1 MNTKDETTQ
10 RQSGISGET
19 ALAIISVA
27 LAALWIAFAFY
38 HGTSPDANGNRI
50 LLLHPLVPIALI
62 ALLIRIYRWVDIK
75 FVVQLEIIM
84 IGLWLFVKLLGILMP
99 FILGFGFAYLFRFLW
114 RALPFKKYYQRA
126 IATVLIVLVCSGV
139 LIFTGIGV
147 GNQVSQM
154 AKGLQKFYHESLL
167 PLIVGEDFV
176 ELVYDKVGEEQTLFL
191 ATDHGIYFY
200 EIVKDPETKKEKLN
214 DRKGITNGEI
224 VGKKI
229 RAISVNNDYI
239 YAGTDSGVFR
249 CDKRIVQVVTGK
261 KVVTG
266 KEDDS
271 SESTSR
277 IGFLRKIWQVVTG
290 KRADSA
296 VALSNELEWT
306 KIKANTFDTRSVQ
319 TINTPSW
326 NSKLIYVGT
335 NKGLFFSNN
344 SGDTWVE
351 DESDKIAGSSIV
363 HITSIEKYEGA
374 RDEIPKYFERKDI
387 PMYVASIAST
397 DQDTSLSKEKKEV
410 NTDDAQDAADEE
422 SLRQLSTTPE
432 ENSKK
437 SKNKNKTVVHWREN
451 PSMEWKEVEL
461 DIDSVPQINVLA
473 AIDNDAGEL
482 YAGTVNGI
490 HRWYEYKKWEDM
502 SYSVSLPRSITLL
515 VSTPSGL
522 YAGDESIIH
531 FRSNENETNTWQSF
545 IVKNSGILAY
555 RDSEIVRQFQE
566 YLTKRIPGWTASGG
580 AFVKWLSGLAG
591 SIAFQ
596 FGGFIATVF
605 LAFIVFV
612 YASQGFD
619 KYFRGFI
626 SLVPE
631 KHQEITMAYLREI
644 DRNMHQFLKGQ
655 FTVIVIISIISCI
668 VYRIIGV
675 PFALLVGILA
685 GLCNAIPTF
694 GPFIGGGFAYIA
706 MLMGLAADE
715 FSSTTGFLIRC
726 IFVLGAILGIQTLD
740 NSLISPKVMSNA
752 VEVDPLLIMFA
763 VIVGASILG
772 FWGVL
777 LAIPIIVVIKSIIA
791 VSKSA
796 ANGADTPPAQ
806 EQS

>member
-1 MNTKDETTQ
+1 MNNKDETTQ
-10 RQSGISGET
+10 QQPGISGET
-19 ALAIISVA
+19 ALAIISVT

-50 LLLHPLVPIALI
+50 MLLHPLVPIALI
-62 ALLIRIYRWVDIK
+62 ALLIRIYRWIDIK
-75 FVVQLEIIM
+75 FVIHLEIIM

-154 AKGLQKFYHESLL
+154 TKGLQKFYHESLL
-167 PLIVGEDFV
+167 PLVVGEVFTALALDTSA
-176 ELVYDKVGEEQTLFL
+176 ETQTLYL
-191 ATDHGIYFY
+191 ATDHGIYIYQFD
-200 EIVKDPETKKEKLN
+200 KDPVSGDEPE
-214 DRKGITNGEI
+214 RKGITNGDI

-229 RAISVNNDYI
+229 RTISVNNDYI

-261 KVVTG
+261 T
-266 KEDDS
+266 DQS
-271 SESTSR
+271 ASR
-277 IGFLRKIWQVVTG
+277 IGFLRKLWHLVIG
-290 KRADSA
+290 KKEESVD
-296 VALSNELEWT
+296 LEWT
-306 KIKANTFDTRSVQ
+306 KIITNVFDDLVVQ
-319 TINTPSW
+319 TINAPAW
-326 NSKLIYVGT
+326 NPNLLYVGT
-335 NKGLFFSNN
+335 NKGLFISED
-344 SGDTWVE
+344 SGETWVE
-351 DESDKIAGSSIV
+351 EKSNKIEERSVV

-374 RDEIPKYFERKDI
+374 RDDIPKYFERKDI
-387 PMYVASIAST
+387 PMYVASIANSNQT
-397 DQDTSLSKEKKEV
+397 TSQPKEKGEI
-410 NTDDAQDAADEE
+410 NTDDDQDAADEE
-422 SLRQLSTTPE
+422 SQQQLSTTSE
-432 ENSKK
+432 ENPKK
-437 SKNKNKTVVHWREN
+437 SENKNKTVVHWRKN
-451 PSMEWKEVEL
+451 PSMEWQEVKL
-461 DIDSVPQINVLA
+461 DIDSDAVPQINLLA
-473 AIDNDAGEL
+473 AIDNEAEEL

-490 HRWYEYKKWEDM
+490 YRWYEHKTGKRVD
-502 SYSVSLPRSITLL
+502 SSDQLPQSISLLASAPFGLFAGNKDVIHYSKDLKDLK
-515 VSTPSGL
+515 
-522 YAGDESIIH
+522 
-531 FRSNENETNTWQSF
+531 TWKSF
-545 IVKNSGILAY
+545 ILKENGILAY
-555 RDSEIVRQFQE
+555 RDEEIVKQFQA
-566 YLTKRIPGWTASGG
+566 YLTERIPGWTASGG

-596 FGGFIATVF
+596 FGGLLATVF

-626 SLVPE
+626 GLVPE
-631 KHQEITMAYLREI
+631 KHREIAMAYLREI

-655 FTVIVIISIISCI
+655 FIVIVIISIISCI

-706 MLMGLAADE
+706 MLIGLAADE

-726 IFVLGAILGIQTLD
+726 VFVLGAILGIQTID

-752 VEVDPLLIMFA
+752 VDVDPLLIMFS

-777 LAIPIIVVIKSIIA
+777 LAIPIIVVIKSIVA
-791 VSKSA
+791 VSRAA
-796 ANGADTPPAQ
+796 ANDVDTPAVE
-806 EQS
+806 EQT

>member
-1 MNTKDETTQ
+1 MNSQNDITP

-19 ALAIISVA
+19 ALAIISVT

-38 HGTSPDANGNRI
+38 HGTSSDANGNRI

-75 FVVQLEIIM
+75 FVVHLEIIM

-126 IATVLIVLVCSGV
+126 IATVLIVLICSGV

-167 PLIVGEDFV
+167 PLVVGEKFTALAFDTS
-176 ELVYDKVGEEQTLFL
+176 GETQTLYL

-200 EIVKDPETKKEKLN
+200 NIVMDPETDKEKIEE
-214 DRKGITNGEI
+214 RKRITNGEI
-224 VGKKI
+224 IGKKI

-239 YAGTDSGVFR
+239 YAGTDDGVYR
-249 CDKRIVQVVTGK
+249 CTKKIVQMVSGK
-261 KVVTG
+261 K
-266 KEDDS
+266 DDS

-277 IGFLRKIWQVVTG
+277 IGFLRKIWHVVIG
-290 KRADSA
+290 KKKESVD
-296 VALSNELEWT
+296 LEWT
-306 KIKANTFDTRSVQ
+306 KIITNVFDDLVVQ
-319 TINTPSW
+319 AINTPSW
-326 NSKLIYVGT
+326 NSNLIYVGT
-335 NKGLFFSNN
+335 NKGLFFSEN

-351 DESDKIAGSSIV
+351 EESNKIVDRSIV
-363 HITSIEKYEGA
+363 DITSIEKLRGA
-374 RDEIPKYFERKDI
+374 SDDVPKYFERKDI
-387 PMYVASIAST
+387 PMYVASIVKTDQTTSQPAQEEVST
-397 DQDTSLSKEKKEV
+397 DDYQNATDQESLEQPIAI
-410 NTDDAQDAADEE
+410 AQDAIPIEPKDK
-422 SLRQLSTTPE
+422 TT
-432 ENSKK
+432 
-437 SKNKNKTVVHWREN
+437 TVIHWRKN
-451 PSMEWKEVEL
+451 PSMEWKELKL
-461 DIDSVPQINVLA
+461 DIDSVPQINVLVA
-473 AIDNDAGEL
+473 TDNKAEEF
-482 YAGTVNGI
+482 YAGTANGI
-490 HRWYEYKKWEDM
+490 YRWYEHNTGQRIRSSDQLPQ
-502 SYSVSLPRSITLL
+502 SISLLASA
-515 VSTPSGL
+515 PSGL
-522 YAGDESIIH
+522 YAGNESVIYFGSDES
-531 FRSNENETNTWQSF
+531 NEIEIWKSSILKEN
-545 IVKNSGILAY
+545 GILAY
-555 RDSEIVRQFQE
+555 RDSEIVKQFQE

-596 FGGFIATVF
+596 FGGLLATVF

-631 KHQEITMAYLREI
+631 KHRETAMAYLREI

-655 FTVIVIISIISCI
+655 FIVIVIISIISCI

-706 MLMGLAADE
+706 MLMGLAASE
-715 FSSTTGFLIRC
+715 FDSLGFLVRC
-726 IFVLGAILGIQTLD
+726 VFVLGAILGIQAID

-752 VEVDPLLIMFA
+752 VDVDPLLIMFA

-777 LAIPIIVVIKSIIA
+777 LAIPIIVVIKSIVA
-791 VSKSA
+791 VSKST
-796 ANGADTPPAQ
+796 ANGTDTQPAQ
-806 EQS
+806 EQP

>member
-1 MNTKDETTQ
+1 MNSQNDITP

-19 ALAIISVA
+19 ALAIISVT

-38 HGTSPDANGNRI
+38 HGTSSDANGNRI

-75 FVVQLEIIM
+75 FVVHLEIIM

-167 PLIVGEDFV
+167 PLIVGENFTALAFDTS
-176 ELVYDKVGEEQTLFL
+176 GETQTLYL

-200 EIVKDPETKKEKLN
+200 NIVMDPETDKEKIE
-214 DRKGITNGEI
+214 DRKRITNGEI
-224 VGKKI
+224 IGKKI
-229 RAISVNNDYI
+229 RTISVNNDYI
-239 YAGTDSGVFR
+239 YAGTDDGVYR
-249 CDKRIVQVVTGK
+249 CSKKIVQMVSGK
-261 KVVTG
+261 K
-266 KEDDS
+266 DDS

-277 IGFLRKIWQVVTG
+277 IGFLRKFWHVVIG
-290 KRADSA
+290 KKKESID
-296 VALSNELEWT
+296 LEWT
-306 KIKANTFDTRSVQ
+306 KIKTNKFDTRSVQ
-319 TINTPSW
+319 AINTPSW
-326 NSKLIYVGT
+326 NSNIIYVGT
-335 NKGLFFSNN
+335 NKGLFISEN

-351 DESDKIAGSSIV
+351 EESNKIVGRSIV
-363 HITSIEKYEGA
+363 DITSIEKYKGA
-374 RDEIPKYFERKDI
+374 SDDVPKYFERKDI
-387 PMYVASIAST
+387 PMYVASILKTDQTTSQPEQEEVST
-397 DQDTSLSKEKKEV
+397 DDYQNAADQESLEQPIAI
-410 NTDDAQDAADEE
+410 AQDAIPIEPKE
-422 SLRQLSTTPE
+422 
-432 ENSKK
+432 
-437 SKNKNKTVVHWREN
+437 KNPTVMHWRKN
-451 PSMEWKEVEL
+451 PSLEWKEINL
-461 DIDSVPQINVLA
+461 DIDSVPQVNVLA
-473 AIDNDAGEL
+473 AIVNEEGEL
-482 YAGTVNGI
+482 YAGTVNGVY
-490 HRWYEYKKWEDM
+490 RWYEHKTWERIRSSDQ
-502 SYSVSLPRSITLL
+502 LPRSISLL
-515 VSTPSGL
+515 TSAPSGL
-522 YAGDESIIH
+522 CAGNDSVIYFGSEESNGIK
-531 FRSNENETNTWQSF
+531 TWKSS
-545 IVKNSGILAY
+545 IVKENGILAY

-596 FGGFIATVF
+596 FGGLIATVF

-626 SLVPE
+626 GLVPE
-631 KHQEITMAYLREI
+631 KHRETAMAYLREI

-655 FTVIVIISIISCI
+655 FIVIVIISIISCI

-706 MLMGLAADE
+706 MLMGLAASE
-715 FSSTTGFLIRC
+715 FDSLGFLVRC
-726 IFVLGAILGIQTLD
+726 VFVLGAILGIQAID

-752 VEVDPLLIMFA
+752 VDVDPLLIMFA

-777 LAIPIIVVIKSIIA
+777 LAIPIIVVIKSIVA
-791 VSKSA
+791 VSKST
-796 ANGADTPPAQ
+796 ANGANTQPAQ
-806 EQS
+806 EQP